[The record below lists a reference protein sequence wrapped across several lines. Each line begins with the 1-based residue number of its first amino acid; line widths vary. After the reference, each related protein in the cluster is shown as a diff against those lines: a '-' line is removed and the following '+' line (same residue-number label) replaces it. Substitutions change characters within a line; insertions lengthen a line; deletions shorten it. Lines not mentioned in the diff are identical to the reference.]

1 MSGRKARERS
11 MQEAK
16 MLTQRV
22 VLAILAAAATAACG
36 DPRRSM
42 SDMTPPPGD
51 AQHGRAVFVD
61 MRCNA
66 CHRVAGENLEPP
78 VAEPPVPV
86 ALGGRIARV
95 MTDGTLADSIVNPS
109 RRIAYKTTDGV
120 RSGTLSRMPD
130 YTQTMTVGE
139 LADLVAYLQ
148 TKYVLIDP
156 PVFSHY

>member
-1 MSGRKARERS
+1 
-11 MQEAK
+11 

-51 AQHGRAVFVD
+51 AQHGRVVFVD
-61 MRCNA
+61 MRCHA
-66 CHRVAGENLEPP
+66 CHRVAGENLDLP
-78 VAEPPVPV
+78 VADPPVPV
-86 ALGGRIARV
+86 VLGGRIARV
-95 MTDGTLADSIVNPS
+95 MTDGALADSIVNPS
-109 RRIAYKTTDGV
+109 HRIAYQTSTGV

-130 YTQTMTVGE
+130 YTRTMTVRE

-148 TKYVLIDP
+148 TKYELADP
-156 PVFSHY
+156 SVFSHY